1 MSKRLIRF
9 IIACLSL
16 LVQGIAYYQVHR
28 NIAALPIPARWEGQF
43 GLLLLCSMALT
54 VLPLFGRPNLIFSAL
69 ALRAFVLFF
78 TALPLGGFFWPRL
91 LMFCALCVEINEYG
105 RLYYGTAIATLLL
118 VGLDLVTQLPIKAWG
133 IALPVPT
140 FDDRVSYYAYSLL
153 IIAIGFIF
161 SYQNKRQVSMEE
173 FDNRLNLATIELA
186 KANMKLQDYAA
197 MAEQEAATGE
207 RKRVAREIHDTLAY
221 TLTNLVMMLEAA
233 KVMAGRGN
241 RPLVEHLER
250 ARDQAKNGLADV
262 RRALQALRPIGFSE
276 TTGLSAISHL
286 MQAFTSATHI
296 DIVLSMGDA
305 PQTLGEETDHVV
317 YRIVQEGITNALRH
331 GRASEIVVS
340 LFQKNGGVGVSIK
353 DNGIGT
359 SGVKEGY
366 GLLGIRER
374 IERLGGEL
382 TIYGEPKKG
391 FILSAWFPGKEHEQ
405 R

>member
-1 MSKRLIRF
+1 MSKRLIRL

-28 NIAALPIPARWEGQF
+28 NIAALPIPARWESQF
-43 GLLLLCSMALT
+43 GLLLLCSMVLT
-54 VLPLFGRPNLIFSAL
+54 VLPLLGKPYLTFSAL
-69 ALRAFVLFF
+69 ALRTLVLFF
-78 TALPLGGFFWPRL
+78 TALPLGDFFWPRL
-91 LMFCALCVEINEYG
+91 MMLCALCVEINEYG
-105 RLYYGTAIATLLL
+105 RLYYSTVCATLLL
-118 VGLDLVTQLPIKAWG
+118 VGLDLVTQIPIKAWG
-133 IALPVPT
+133 IVLPVPS
-140 FDDRVSYYAYSLL
+140 FDDRVSFYAFCSLL
-153 IIAIGFIF
+153 ITIGFIF
-161 SYQNKRQVSMEE
+161 SYQNKRQVPAEE

-186 KANMKLQDYAA
+186 KANMKLQEYAA
-197 MAEQEAATGE
+197 MAEQEATAGE
-207 RKRVAREIHDTLAY
+207 RKRIAREIHDTLAY

-241 RPLVEHLER
+241 QPLVEHLER

-276 TTGLSAISHL
+276 TTGLSAIGHL
-286 MQAFTSATHI
+286 MQAFTFATHI

-305 PQTLGEETDHVV
+305 PQTLGEETDHVI
-317 YRIVQEGITNALRH
+317 YRLVQEGITNALRH
-331 GRASEIVVS
+331 GRASQIVVS
-340 LFQKNGGVGVSIK
+340 LFQKNGGVEISIK

-382 TIYGEPKKG
+382 TIHGEPRKG
-391 FILSAWFPGKEHEQ
+391 FILSAWFPGKEHESP
-405 R
+405 